1 MILEGPSFS
10 LPPRVKPPRI
20 GGYLLQHCTGV
31 TLTIALGC
39 KVDYQYQTS
48 PSSNYAML
56 RPEHESER
64 SGFRSELHQTRYF
77 ERVILWLTSA
87 FLMPQ
92 NTPYLHQEV
101 TLRST
106 WIPSF
111 LYLLTSTSSRAL
123 EIPSLSP
130 SFFHSFQKSLREH
143 EVTQSCPTLCDP
155 VDCSPPDSS
164 IHRIFQARILEW
176 VAISFSRGSS

>member
-1 MILEGPSFS
+1 MVSQTASFH
-10 LPPRVKPPRI
+10 
-20 GGYLLQHCTGV
+20 LLRSWTNGHGETVYPLSIDVDNFSTG
-31 TLTIALGC
+31 
-39 KVDYQYQTS
+39 K
-48 PSSNYAML
+48 L
-56 RPEHESER
+56 RDSVERKLEHESER

-87 FLMPQ
+87 FLMLQ